1 MRIFR
6 KSGKWSGRPKFASEI
21 LALSETA
28 GNGADTE
35 KHTAKADRLFVDR
48 EGNVSIFETSLIEDN
63 VIAKGDLW
71 VGKNATV
78 SGRIQVEGDL
88 IMEAN
93 SRILGSAF
101 VKGSAHFKENAV
113 IAGEVDIVG
122 AVYRG
127 NNPPEHMFRNR
138 RRGLHAMQFK
148 SSMETAGVENEI
160 DRLID
165 TEKLQTGTLVIVQE
179 RKTDLSYGLIRKF
192 AGAGTACM
200 IIGREPPERVRSVR
214 MIDIEDEQVLWLTTL
229 VGRRCVNPTHLG
241 SIQNTIGHFIDSSIR
256 GIILVDGIE
265 YLISNNGFDAVLKFI
280 NKIEDMIITTGTTV
294 VVSIDPRTLDAMHL
308 ALFERGAETIY
319 RQDTS
324 EQDEESGGEIEE
336 RLKEETVRRQQL
348 EDRLDEYLSRI
359 ENAIMTVKAGTQ
371 ISSEDHILSINEL
384 EDAKEVIRQEIGRLE
399 EKLKQREIELVSVLE
414 QRIESH
420 EVKADKDTKMQEMER
435 QLRDNSEL
443 LLKAVLLAEKLSLK
457 GRGES
462 TAGSEKEIDLK

>member
-6 KSGKWSGRPKFASEI
+6 KTGKEPSGPKFVSEI

-28 GNGADTE
+28 GNGEEAE
-35 KHTAKADRLFVDR
+35 RHAAKTDRFFVDR
-48 EGNVSIFETSLIEDN
+48 EGNMSIFEASTIEDD

-71 VGKNATV
+71 MGKNSTV
-78 SGRIQVEGDL
+78 SGRVQIEGDL

-93 SRILGSAF
+93 ARILGSAF

-113 IAGEVDIVG
+113 IAGEVNIIG

-138 RRGLHAMQFK
+138 RRGLHAMKLK
-148 SSMETAGVENEI
+148 SSMETEGVENEI

-165 TEKLQTGTLVIVQE
+165 SDKLQTGTLVIVQE
-179 RKTDLSYGLIRKF
+179 RKTDLSYSLIRRF
-192 AGAGTACM
+192 AATGTPCM

-214 MIDIEDEQVLWLTTL
+214 MIEIEDEQVLWLTTL

-241 SIQNTIGHFIDSSIR
+241 SIQNTIGHFIDSSVR
-256 GIILVDGIE
+256 GVVLIDGVE
-265 YLISNNGFDAVLKFI
+265 YLISNNGFEAVLRFI

-308 ALFERGAETIY
+308 ALIERGAETIY
-319 RQDTS
+319 RQETS
-324 EQDEESGGEIEE
+324 EQTGGTESEIEE

-371 ISSEDHILSINEL
+371 ISSEGHKLNINEL
-384 EDAKEVIRQEIGRLE
+384 EAAKEAISQEVARLE
-399 EKLKQREIELVSVLE
+399 ENLKRRETELISVLE
-414 QRIESH
+414 HKIESYGART
-420 EVKADKDTKMQEMER
+420 ERNASVEEMER
-435 QLRDNSEL
+435 QLKDNSEL
-443 LLKAVLLAEKLSLK
+443 LLKAVLLAEKLSLQ
-457 GRGES
+457 RRD
-462 TAGSEKEIDLK
+462 GSAAEREQEIDLK